1 MRVLSKQLF
10 SATRSY
16 LNRST
21 RLSLSCTTLRLC
33 SSAAIQTI
41 EKKVNPFGK
50 LNINL
55 PYNVEIKATDPHKYP
70 NMDTLLVKL
79 FSNEVTDMKDDLIK
93 VDVSDVT
100 QIEALENNYIGDIKC
115 VIEVPVR
122 YDIDAK
128 TVGEGNVAIS
138 GLISS
143 SINVQTEYG
152 SIVGAKLQ
160 GENIVF
166 SSSEG
171 GSITLQKG
179 VQGNIEINTAGDG
192 AVTTDKCAGNE
203 LDISTEN
210 GDINLGSNY
219 CERST
224 FSTVNGNMYLNNL
237 HLNSTIDITGTGS
250 LKISCLDG
258 SLQANLQDGPA
269 KIQLVRLT
277 GDSEIKSQ
285 NDVSLT
291 IPEDNDAK
299 LILKASKL
307 YIDHKFTG
315 EYSDDGKQFVS
326 ENTGNAFKVETNQSI
341 QVAPSD
347 WIESLGLKQS
357 VKKH

>member
-1 MRVLSKQLF
+1 MRVLSKQLL

-21 RLSLSCTTLRLC
+21 QLSLSCTALRLC

-55 PYNVEIKATDPHKYP
+55 PYNVEIKVTDPHKYP

-79 FSNEVTDMKDDLIK
+79 FSKEGTDMKDDLIK

-152 SIVGAKLQ
+152 SIVGVKLQ

-219 CERST
+219 CEKST

-237 HLNSTIDITGTGS
+237 HLNSTVDITGTGS
-250 LKISCLDG
+250 LNISCLDG

-291 IPEDNDAK
+291 IPEDIDAK

-307 YIDHKFTG
+307 HIDHKFTG
-315 EYSDDGKQFVS
+315 EYSADGKQFVS